1 MAERKK
7 RTVRVQGSLVEV
19 TEEVYRAYYGM
30 ERHLL
35 TLEEKDAR
43 NGTTLYSD
51 LDTDGMLGEEMLPD
65 ANAVSVEDEAI
76 ARVLRKQ
83 LREALALLPASE
95 RKLIDDI
102 YFRGLSERQV
112 SEKTG
117 DHYMTVHNRKVRILE
132 ELARL
137 MK

>member
-7 RTVRVQGSLVEV
+7 RAVRVQGSLVEV
-19 TEEVYRAYYGM
+19 SEEVYRAYYGM

-35 TLEEKDAR
+35 TLQEKDAR

-51 LDTDGMLGEEMLPD
+51 RDTSEMLGEEMLPD
-65 ANAVSVEDEAI
+65 TDAISVEDAAI
-76 ARVLRKQ
+76 ARILRKRLQ
-83 LREALALLPASE
+83 EALALLPASE

-132 ELARL
+132 ELAKL

>member
-35 TLEEKDAR
+35 TLQEKDAR

-65 ANAVSVEDEAI
+65 TNAVSVEDEAI

-83 LREALALLPASE
+83 LRGALALLPASE